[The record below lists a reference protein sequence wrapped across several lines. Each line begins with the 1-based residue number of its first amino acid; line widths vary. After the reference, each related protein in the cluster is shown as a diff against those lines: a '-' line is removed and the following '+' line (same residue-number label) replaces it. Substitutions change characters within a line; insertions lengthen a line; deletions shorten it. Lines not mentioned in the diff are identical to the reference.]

1 MVIVAAASEAVGAS
15 DTPTS
20 MTEPWRVELRRAIRD
35 PLELLK
41 AVDLPVPDALPAAL
55 RTFPTLV
62 PLPFLARIRKGDPAD
77 PLLRQVL
84 PIAAEDQIVPG
95 YLTDPVGDLASRET
109 PGLLHKYEGRALL
122 VVTGACAV
130 HCRYC
135 FRRHFPYEAERAWP
149 SDWPATLAHLRN
161 SPDITEVLVS
171 GGDPW
176 TLGDD
181 RLEQILDD
189 LESLPQLKRI
199 RFHTRL
205 PILIPERITERL
217 LARLAAAS
225 KPVVVVIHAN
235 HAAEIDEQVAAA
247 LQRLAGVTTVLN
259 QSVLLRGVNDSVSA
273 LADLSDRLL
282 QARVVPYYLHTLDRV
297 AGAAHFDVP
306 DDEAIAL
313 IEQLRQQLPGYAV
326 PRLVREI
333 AGEPSKTPLA

>member
-1 MVIVAAASEAVGAS
+1 M
-15 DTPTS
+15 
-20 MTEPWRVELRRAIRD
+20 
-35 PLELLK
+35 
-41 AVDLPVPDALPAAL
+41 
-55 RTFPTLV
+55 
-62 PLPFLARIRKGDPAD
+62 
-77 PLLRQVL
+77 
-84 PIAAEDQIVPG
+84 
-95 YLTDPVGDLASRET
+95 
-109 PGLLHKYEGRALL
+109 
-122 VVTGACAV
+122 
-130 HCRYC
+130 
-135 FRRHFPYEAERAWP
+135 
-149 SDWPATLAHLRN
+149 
-161 SPDITEVLVS
+161 LVS

-217 LARLAAAS
+217 LARLSAAS

-259 QSVLLRGVNDSVSA
+259 QSVLLRGVNDSVQA

-333 AGEPSKTPLA
+333 AGDPSKTPLA